1 MQLLSNIRTKVTVP
15 AALFVLASGFAT
27 VVAAPMTYANSEIIR
42 GGKAAAN
49 REQEAESVSSAI
61 VDITNLLLFA
71 LGAVSVIMIIIGG
84 VRFATSNGNAEQIK
98 QAKNIILY
106 AVIGLVVAIMA
117 YAIVEFVVSSL

>member
-117 YAIVEFVVSSL
+117 YAIVEFVVTSL